1 MYADGHEIAE
11 RSLEVPPI
19 QIKRNREEGMKIL
32 HFSLRGL
39 LSTGLTLALNL
50 ETRTLSLLSDGPQL
64 VSEDHFSVNEMSLI
78 VPILKSYP
86 YYCPYEVLLAHISSK
101 HVDPSLI
108 ERCRHRLLEAQIN
121 GTWQQEMRPVRR
133 ALSSL
138 RSKLHSFDLEV
149 STVRERGCN
158 LTSLTF
164 PAVSIADCGRN
175 EPNDN
180 TSV

>member
-1 MYADGHEIAE
+1 
-11 RSLEVPPI
+11 
-19 QIKRNREEGMKIL
+19 MKIL

-39 LSTGLTLALNL
+39 LPTGLTLALNL

-64 VSEDHFSVNEMSLI
+64 INEDHFSVNEMSLM
-78 VPILKSYP
+78 VPILESYP
-86 YYCPYEVLLAHISSK
+86 YYCPYEVLLAHISAK

-108 ERCRHRLLEAQIN
+108 ERCRHHLLEAQIN

-149 STVRERGCN
+149 STVRERGCH
-158 LTSLTF
+158 LSSLTF
-164 PAVSIADCGRN
+164 PAVSSADCGRS

-180 TSV
+180 MSV

>member
-1 MYADGHEIAE
+1 M
-11 RSLEVPPI
+11 
-19 QIKRNREEGMKIL
+19 QIKREREEGIKIL

-39 LSTGLTLALNL
+39 LPTGLTLALNL
-50 ETRTLSLLSDGPQL
+50 ETRTLSLLADGPQL
-64 VSEDHFSVNEMSLI
+64 ISEDHFSASEMGLI
-78 VPILKSYP
+78 VPILEAYP

-108 ERCRHRLLEAQIN
+108 ERCRHRLLEAQLN

-138 RSKLHSFDLEV
+138 RSKLHSFHLEV

-164 PAVSIADCGRN
+164 LAVSSRN
-175 EPNDN
+175 AEGMSQMI
-180 TSV
+180 T

>member
-1 MYADGHEIAE
+1 MDKT
-11 RSLEVPPI
+11 RPI
-19 QIKRNREEGMKIL
+19 QIKRDGEERMNIL
-32 HFSLRGL
+32 HFSLPGL
-39 LSTGLTLALNL
+39 MPTGLTLALNL

-64 VSEDHFSVNEMSLI
+64 ISEDHFSVNEMSLI
-78 VPILKSYP
+78 VPILESYP

-164 PAVSIADCGRN
+164 PAVAIADCGRS
-175 EPNDN
+175 ELNDN
-180 TSV
+180 MSV

>member
-19 QIKRNREEGMKIL
+19 QIKGNREEEMKIL

-64 VSEDHFSVNEMSLI
+64 ISEDHFSVNEMSLI
-78 VPILKSYP
+78 VPILESYP

-164 PAVSIADCGRN
+164 PAVSSADCGRN

>member
-11 RSLEVPPI
+11 RSVEVPPI

-39 LSTGLTLALNL
+39 LSKGLTLALNL

-64 VSEDHFSVNEMSLI
+64 ISEDHFSVNEMSLI
-78 VPILKSYP
+78 VPILESYP

-101 HVDPSLI
+101 HIDPSLI

-158 LTSLTF
+158 LTSLSF
-164 PAVSIADCGRN
+164 PAVSIADCGGN
-175 EPNDN
+175 GPNDN